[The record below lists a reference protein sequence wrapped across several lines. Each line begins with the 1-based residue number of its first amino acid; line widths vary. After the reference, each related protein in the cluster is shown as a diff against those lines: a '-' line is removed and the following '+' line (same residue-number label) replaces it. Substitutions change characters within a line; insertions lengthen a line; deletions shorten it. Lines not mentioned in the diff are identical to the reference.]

1 MNITVS
7 AAKNRFVISQKEGV
21 QMNMIIC
28 TEPCIHQHDGCCG
41 LHGAGVITNTSVSAC
56 RYFSPKEVDSYA
68 SEKRSSDPRSADKS
82 N

>member
-1 MNITVS
+1 MNITDT

-41 LHGAGVITNTSVSAC
+41 LHGAGVITNTAVSAC

-68 SEKRSSDPRSADKS
+68 GKKRTSDPKSTDKR